1 MFYCSLLA
9 LAIPGPGGV
18 HQRGPD
24 PQSFDP
30 HCSLGGGIP
39 QHDGCGGSQNW
50 PFSAYTVFTV
60 GHSQVKNE
68 GFERLHIY
76 YLQVLQMYLAVC
88 FHVKFMRRMV
98 FIDEYCTFHF
108 SDIET
113 RNISCFHFK
122 VENFT
127 LISLSDPCI
136 CTSTCN
142 KNTYFEMFGLKNCSC
157 ALIVIFVT
165 ISCLILELVGET
177 WTEAVMATC
186 SLWQWLAGC

>member
-1 MFYCSLLA
+1 MN
-9 LAIPGPGGV
+9 IV
-18 HQRGPD
+18 
-24 PQSFDP
+24 
-30 HCSLGGGIP
+30 
-39 QHDGCGGSQNW
+39 
-50 PFSAYTVFTV
+50 
-60 GHSQVKNE
+60 
-68 GFERLHIY
+68 
-76 YLQVLQMYLAVC
+76 
-88 FHVKFMRRMV
+88 
-98 FIDEYCTFHF
+98 HF

-127 LISLSDPCI
+127 FPFQIPLYVL
-136 CTSTCN
+136 TSTCN

-186 SLWQWLAGC
+186 SL